1 MKENLLYPKVQTAL
15 PLYVNPSAMF
25 KTSDGIYDSDVT
37 APLINAC
44 PHNGF
49 PPTIR
54 FLDADVNRDR
64 FSIGLIFD
72 LNKVPRLGNMGFIP
86 LVLQEIGE
94 VNIREYACLGWH
106 ATTKNL
112 TSTPDKEID
121 VPAGAI
127 QHGAGIFAHPYED
140 FVQGD
145 EPLFIMKGTEPLPN
159 GLLPTFFSVGAYSA
173 VEYVVLPTFVTS
185 AIDGPFHDMYQEF
198 HTNNFTDGMLAIE
211 VRIDIVAAGGSF
223 GSDFFS
229 IGLWDPSM
237 G

>member
-15 PLYVNPSAMF
+15 PLYVNPSVMF
-25 KTSDGIYDSDVT
+25 KTSKSIYDKDVT

-54 FLDADVNRDR
+54 FLEADVNRDR
-64 FSIGLIFD
+64 FSVGLIFD

-86 LVLQEIGE
+86 LVLQEIEE

-106 ATTKNL
+106 VTTKNL

-121 VPAGAI
+121 VPADAI
-127 QHGAGIFAHPYED
+127 RHGAGIFAHPYED

-211 VRIDIVAAGGSF
+211 VRIDIYVTGGSF
-223 GSDFFS
+223 GSNAFS

-237 G
+237 E

>member
-1 MKENLLYPKVQTAL
+1 MIENLLYPKVQTAL
-15 PLYVNPSAMF
+15 PLYVNPSVMF
-25 KTSDGIYDSDVT
+25 RESKNAFAYNMTV
-37 APLINAC
+37 PLISAC
-44 PHNGF
+44 PYSGF

-54 FLDADVNRDR
+54 FLESDVNMDR

-72 LNKVPRLGNMGFIP
+72 LNKVPSLGNIGFIP

-106 ATTKNL
+106 TKTRNL

-121 VPAGAI
+121 VPADAI
-127 QHGAGIFAHPYED
+127 EHGAGIFAHPSED
-140 FVQGD
+140 FDQGD

-159 GLLPTFFSVGAYSA
+159 GLSPTFFSAGAYSA
-173 VEYVVLPTFVTS
+173 VEYIVLPTFITS
-185 AIDGPFHDMYQEF
+185 ATNGPFHDMYQEF

-211 VRIDIVAAGGSF
+211 VRIDIFATGGSF
-223 GSDFFS
+223 GSDTFS
-229 IGLWDPSM
+229 IALWDPSV